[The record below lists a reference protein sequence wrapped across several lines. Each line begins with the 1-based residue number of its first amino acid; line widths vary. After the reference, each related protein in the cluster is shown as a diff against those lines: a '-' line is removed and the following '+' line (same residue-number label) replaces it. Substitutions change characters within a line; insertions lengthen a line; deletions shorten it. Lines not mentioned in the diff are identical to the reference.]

1 MDWMVGMGENNGN
14 GGITKGL
21 AKFFSGVCKSGGS
34 GLWEARCLLTGVL
47 RGLWLYHDTSLG
59 VEVG

>member
-1 MDWMVGMGENNGN
+1 MGENNGN
-14 GGITKGL
+14 GSITKGL

-34 GLWEARCLLTGVL
+34 GLWEARCLVWGMFTGVL